1 MTQENMEIVRR
12 VYEHFDATHTV
23 DPGSLAAN
31 VVWDMS
37 NFESWPERP
46 LYEGPGG
53 VQEFIRSWLEPWDTY
68 EHDLEAL
75 HDADDEVVALVHVS
89 GTASVSGAAVEM
101 RVGHVWA
108 LIDGTVVRVTLYSDP
123 DQALEAAG
131 LRE

>member
-1 MTQENMEIVRR
+1 MSQENVEIIRR
-12 VYEHFDATHTV
+12 VYEHFDATNTL
-23 DPGSLAAN
+23 DLGRLAPD

-46 LYEGPGG
+46 IYEGHEGAK
-53 VQEFIRSWLEPWDTY
+53 EFIGTWLEPWDKY

-75 HDADDEVVALVHVS
+75 LDAGDDVVGIVNVS
-89 GTASVSGAAVEM
+89 GTASMSGAAVEM

-123 DQALEAAG
+123 AKALEAAG
-131 LRE
+131 VLR